1 MYLSS
6 QFLYEGVARSKDGL
20 KAQEEYS
27 PGQSPWVKIFQETGA
42 LYAQKEEEEKKGT
55 SLTPVALTARQ

>member
-1 MYLSS
+1 MYQSS
-6 QFLYEGVARSKDGL
+6 HFLYEGVARSEDGL

-42 LYAQKEEEEKKGT
+42 L
-55 SLTPVALTARQ
+55 